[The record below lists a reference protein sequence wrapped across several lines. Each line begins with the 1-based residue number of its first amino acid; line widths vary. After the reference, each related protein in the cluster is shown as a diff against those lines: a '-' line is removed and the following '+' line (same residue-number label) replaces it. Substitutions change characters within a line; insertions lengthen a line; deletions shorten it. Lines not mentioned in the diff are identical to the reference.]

1 MRFHRMAAFAFA
13 GAAIS
18 ILGACGGGPA
28 PAPVVVS
35 EAPGAAP
42 VASQESGT
50 GETQVAA
57 APAVT
62 GARSLIGLTRER
74 IVERFGNAGFVRRDG
89 PAEVWRY
96 RAPECFVEL
105 FIYRDADGSQRVAHV
120 DARSFTGRP
129 TQADACV
136 MRLAAER
143 RG

>member
-1 MRFHRMAAFAFA
+1 MRFHRMAARAFA

-18 ILGACGGGPA
+18 ILGACGSA
-28 PAPVVVS
+28 PPPPVAVS
-35 EAPGAAP
+35 AAPGAAP

-50 GETQVAA
+50 SEAQVAA
-57 APAVT
+57 VPAIT

-74 IVERFGNAGFVRRDG
+74 IVERFGAAGFVRKDG

-129 TQADACV
+129 TPADACV
-136 MRLAAER
+136 TRLAAER